1 MKRNELYNAV
11 KEIVSEKV
19 DAKVTNKVARE
30 ITDEIFERILD
41 AVKNDGEVVLPGIGK
56 LKLVETAPRK
66 GKSVVNGVTK
76 EWSKPAG
83 KTIRLRLSGSVK
95 ESL

>member
-1 MKRNELYNAV
+1 MKRNELYKVV
-11 KEIVSEKV
+11 KEVVAEKV
-19 DAKVTNKVARE
+19 GAKVTNQAARE
-30 ITDEIFERILD
+30 ITDEIFTKIVD

-66 GKSVVNGVTK
+66 GKTVVNGEVK

-83 KTIRLRLSGSVK
+83 KTIRLRLSSALK